1 MKKIILAFSRVSPSL
16 LEPYKDKY
24 NIIVMSPELGDMDA
38 QFEAAIPSAYGLNG
52 GNRRL
57 GEAELASAKN
67 LEIISSISVGYDNYD
82 FSFLNSRGIM
92 LTNTPD
98 VLNETTADLAFALIL
113 ATARRIPELDA
124 WTKDGSWI
132 KTIDAS
138 HFGCDVHGKTLG
150 IIGLGKIGEA
160 IARRGR
166 FGFGMNILYSGN
178 SRKPQLEQQLGAR
191 YVPQEQLLSESD
203 FVCPVVPLT
212 DGARNL
218 IGRKELALMG
228 AESIL
233 INVSRGPVVDQDAL
247 IQALEEKTIRA
258 AGLDV
263 YVKEP
268 LASSRLFK
276 LKNVVTVPHIG
287 SATTDTRNAMAQRA
301 LENLLMGLEGRRPRD
316 LVNVHGLGHRW
327 TE

>member
-1 MKKIILAFSRVSPSL
+1 MKKTILAFSRVSPVM
-16 LEPYKDKY
+16 LEPCKDKY
-24 NIIVMSPELGDMDA
+24 DIIVIPETGDTEA
-38 QFEAAIPSAYGLNG
+38 QFEAALPRAHGLIG

-57 GEAELASAKN
+57 GEAELARAKN

-82 FSFLNSRGIM
+82 LDYLNSRRIM

-124 WTKDGSWI
+124 WTKAGHWT
-132 KTIDAS
+132 KTIDAT

-178 SRKPQLEQQLGAR
+178 SRKPELERELGAGF
-191 YVPQEQLLSESD
+191 VPQEALLSTAD

-212 DGARNL
+212 AETRNL
-218 IGRKELALMG
+218 IDHEAFALMG
-228 AESIL
+228 PDTIL
-233 INVSRGPVVDQDAL
+233 INVSRGPVVNQDAL
-247 IQALEEKTIRA
+247 VHALENNLIRA

-268 LASSRLFK
+268 LPDSRLFT

-287 SATTDTRNAMAQRA
+287 SATNDTRDAMAKRA
-301 LENLLMGLEGRRPRD
+301 LDNLLMGLEGHWPRD
-316 LVNVHGLGHRW
+316 LVNSQALRR
-327 TE
+327 

>member
-1 MKKIILAFSRVSPSL
+1 MKKTILAFSRVSPSL
-16 LEPYKDKY
+16 LETYKDQY
-24 NIIVMSPELGDMDA
+24 NIIILSPENGDMDA
-38 QFEAAIPSAYGLNG
+38 QFQAALPEAHGLIG

-82 FSFLNSRGIM
+82 LSFLNSRGIM

-124 WTKDGSWI
+124 WTKDGNWT

-166 FGFGMNILYSGN
+166 FGFGMDILYSGKT
-178 SRKPQLEQQLGAR
+178 RKPKLEQELGAR
-191 YVPQEQLLSESD
+191 FVTQETLLGESD

-212 DGARNL
+212 SNTRNL
-218 IGRKELALMG
+218 ISHSELAQMKPEG
-228 AESIL
+228 IL
-233 INVSRGPVVDQDAL
+233 INVSRGPVVDEEAL
-247 IQALEEKTIRA
+247 IQALEAKAIRA

-268 LASSRLFK
+268 LPDSRLFK

-287 SATTDTRNAMAQRA
+287 SATNETRIAMAKRA
-301 LENLLMGLEGRRPRD
+301 LENLLMGLEGQWPRD
-316 LVNVHGLGHRW
+316 LVNSQALRQKS
-327 TE
+327 

>member
-1 MKKIILAFSRVSPSL
+1 MKKTILAFSRVSPVM
-16 LEPYKDKY
+16 LEPCKDKY
-24 NIIVMSPELGDMDA
+24 DIIVIPETGDTEA
-38 QFEAAIPSAYGLNG
+38 QFEAALPRAHGLIG

-57 GEAELASAKN
+57 GEAELARAKN

-82 FSFLNSRGIM
+82 LDYLNSRRIM

-124 WTKDGSWI
+124 WTKAGHWT
-132 KTIDAS
+132 KTIDAT

-178 SRKPQLEQQLGAR
+178 SRKPELERELGAR
-191 YVPQEQLLSESD
+191 FVPQEALLSAAD

-212 DGARNL
+212 AETRNL
-218 IGRKELALMG
+218 IDHEAFALMG
-228 AESIL
+228 PDTIL
-233 INVSRGPVVDQDAL
+233 INVSRGPVVNQDAL
-247 IQALEEKTIRA
+247 VHALENNLIRA

-268 LASSRLFK
+268 LPDSRLFT

-287 SATTDTRNAMAQRA
+287 SATSDTRDAMAKRA
-301 LENLLMGLEGRRPRD
+301 LDNLLMGLEGHWPRD
-316 LVNVHGLGHRW
+316 LVNSQALRR
-327 TE
+327 

>member
-1 MKKIILAFSRVSPSL
+1 MKKTILAFSRVSPSL
-16 LEPYKDKY
+16 LEAYKDQY
-24 NIIVMSPELGDMDA
+24 NIIILSPENGDMDA
-38 QFEAAIPSAYGLNG
+38 QFKAALPEAHGLIG
-52 GNRRL
+52 GNLRL
-57 GEAELASAKN
+57 GEADLASAKN

-82 FSFLNSRGIM
+82 LSFLNSRGIM

-124 WTKDGSWI
+124 WTKDGNWT

-166 FGFGMNILYSGN
+166 FGFGMDILYSGKT
-178 SRKPQLEQQLGAR
+178 RKPKLEQELGAR
-191 YVPQEQLLSESD
+191 FVTQETLLGESD

-212 DGARNL
+212 SNTRNL
-218 IGRKELALMG
+218 ISHSELAQMKPEG
-228 AESIL
+228 IL
-233 INVSRGPVVDQDAL
+233 INVSRGPVVDEEAL
-247 IQALEEKTIRA
+247 IQALEAKAIRA

-268 LASSRLFK
+268 LPDSRLFK

-287 SATTDTRNAMAQRA
+287 SATNETRNAMAKRA
-301 LENLLMGLEGRRPRD
+301 LENLLMGLEGQWPRD
-316 LVNVHGLGHRW
+316 LVNSQALRQKS
-327 TE
+327 

>member
-1 MKKIILAFSRVSPSL
+1 MKKTILAFSRVSPVM
-16 LEPYKDKY
+16 LEPCKDKY
-24 NIIVMSPELGDMDA
+24 DIIVIPETGDTEA
-38 QFEAAIPSAYGLNG
+38 QFEAALPRAHGLIG

-57 GEAELASAKN
+57 GEAELARAKN

-82 FSFLNSRGIM
+82 LDYLNSRRIM

-124 WTKDGSWI
+124 WTKAGHWT
-132 KTIDAS
+132 KTIDAT

-178 SRKPQLEQQLGAR
+178 SRKPELERELGAR
-191 YVPQEQLLSESD
+191 FVPQEALLSAAD

-212 DGARNL
+212 AETRNL
-218 IGRKELALMG
+218 IDHEAFALMG
-228 AESIL
+228 PDTIL
-233 INVSRGPVVDQDAL
+233 INVSRGPVVNQDAL
-247 IQALEEKTIRA
+247 VHALENNLIRA

-268 LASSRLFK
+268 LPDSRLFT

-287 SATTDTRNAMAQRA
+287 SATNDTRDAMAKRA
-301 LENLLMGLEGRRPRD
+301 LDNLLMGLEGHWPRD
-316 LVNVHGLGHRW
+316 LVNSQALRR
-327 TE
+327 